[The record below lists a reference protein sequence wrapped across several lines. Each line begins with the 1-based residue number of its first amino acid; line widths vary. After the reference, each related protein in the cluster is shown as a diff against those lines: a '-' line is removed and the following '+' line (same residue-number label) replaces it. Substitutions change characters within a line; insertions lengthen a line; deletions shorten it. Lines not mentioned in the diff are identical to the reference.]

1 MDEYKK
7 LGVRNEELR
16 KENKEKKNGL
26 SKIY

>member
-7 LGVRNEELR
+7 LGARNEELR
-16 KENKEKKNGL
+16 KENKKNKNGL